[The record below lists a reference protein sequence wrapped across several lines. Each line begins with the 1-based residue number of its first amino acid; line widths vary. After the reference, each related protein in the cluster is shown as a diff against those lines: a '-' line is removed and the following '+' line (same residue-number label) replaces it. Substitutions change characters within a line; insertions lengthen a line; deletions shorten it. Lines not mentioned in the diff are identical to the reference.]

1 MNNHKKIADLVIEYT
16 GIDIYSNRK
25 TQNIVDARALFEYI
39 MKHDYNS
46 TYSKLSDHYRKNGKE
61 RKHSVMIYSVRNFEN
76 EIRHRRKDFNEYY
89 QNILQTDITVKQY
102 KNAYKLITENL
113 KNQKQLRKIRKYITE
128 VLEEQ
133 PKN

>member
-39 MKHDYNS
+39 MKYDYGS
-46 TYSKLSDHYRKNGKE
+46 TYSKLSDHYRKNGKK
-61 RKHSVMIYSVRNFEN
+61 RNHSVMIYSVRNFEN